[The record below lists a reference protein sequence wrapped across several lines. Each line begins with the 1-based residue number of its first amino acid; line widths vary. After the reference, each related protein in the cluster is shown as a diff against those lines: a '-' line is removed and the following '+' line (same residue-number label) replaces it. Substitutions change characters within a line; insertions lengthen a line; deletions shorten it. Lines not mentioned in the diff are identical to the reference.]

1 MCETVY
7 AIDSKWQDILS
18 WVSVCALCMYINI
31 NININKLY
39 IVKML
44 TDCFLDIYAINFER
58 LKRYGVVVSQ
68 THALFGAGIAHN

>member
-1 MCETVY
+1 MTRHIEL
-7 AIDSKWQDILS
+7 SKC
-18 WVSVCALCMYINI
+18 VCALCMY
-31 NININKLY
+31 ININKLY

-68 THALFGAGIAHN
+68 THALFGSGIAHN